1 MHVDLL
7 INLSNIYS
15 TFEVSKNLA
24 LKLAPLKSLEK
35 SISVCIARFTIG
47 AFSFYYLLMRSF
59 LIFQRF

>member
-15 TFEVSKNLA
+15 TFEVSKNLG
-24 LKLAPLKSLEK
+24 LKLAPLKSLGK
-35 SISVCIARFTIG
+35 PISVCIVRFTIE
-47 AFSFYYLLMRSF
+47 AFSFHYLLMRSF